1 MFRGKLLIGCVFIV
15 SGIVWPTVSIQR
27 ALSKY
32 SDVCR
37 TAVTERR
44 EVQPTQRQEVMY
56 AVEQGGAS
64 ILGGF
69 VMGLFGIGLAL
80 EAKRDNQNSP
90 WASSENMEA

>member
-1 MFRGKLLIGCVFIV
+1 MFRGKFLIGCVCIV
-15 SGIVWPTVSIQR
+15 SGIAWPTVSIQR

-32 SDVCR
+32 SAVCR

-80 EAKRDNQNSP
+80 GAKRDNQETPDYTSMNEV
-90 WASSENMEA
+90 A